1 MRWGVIV
8 CLCAAVHALRA
19 QLPGMIVNRL
29 QLNGELLLGG
39 NAGSAG
45 QVLLSQ
51 GVGATPT

>member
-8 CLCAAVHALRA
+8 CLCAAVHTLRA

-45 QVLLSQ
+45 
-51 GVGATPT
+51 